1 MGSDYRLYP
10 ASDRLLMTL
19 HVQTVG
25 YKGKDA
31 LMVTLKLANET
42 DDWLHLDMGLKLTL
56 LTRSTNKDRLEGLYF
71 QINEGAVKV
80 YKDVL
85 TETSPQQI
93 IVNPTSR
100 CPAIHRNLTAW

>member
-1 MGSDYRLYP
+1 
-10 ASDRLLMTL
+10 MTL
-19 HVQTVG
+19 HVQTV
-25 YKGKDA
+25 
-31 LMVTLKLANET
+31 
-42 DDWLHLDMGLKLTL
+42 
-56 LTRSTNKDRLEGLYF
+56 GLYF

-85 TETSPQQI
+85 TETSPQQT